1 MKQLLQSRVDLEIE
15 CLKDELLRLKQAANI
30 EVNTLIVDQ
39 LIIKVN
45 QGMRALTR
53 KIIQKRTLISVILGS
68 VTGMLM
74 AFSNPFSDQLDNS
87 VIVTINDVG
96 ISKTEYLRAAS
107 LFDQDKRGAMTLED
121 RELILDRL
129 IEEELLVQQAI
140 SSGALRSDLNVRQ
153 RTLQT
158 MLDAIQSTS
167 AFSTAE
173 KSQTQSFALDYY
185 LQQLR
190 DSASIEWL
198 NQSKAETSGHSG
210 AMPQ

>member
-1 MKQLLQSRVDLEIE
+1 
-15 CLKDELLRLKQAANI
+15 
-30 EVNTLIVDQ
+30 
-39 LIIKVN
+39 
-45 QGMRALTR
+45 MRALTR
-53 KIIQKRTLISVILGS
+53 QIIQKRTLISVILGS

-153 RTLQT
+153 QTLQT

-173 KSQTQSFALDYY
+173 KSQTQSFAVDYY

-190 DSASIEWL
+190 DSAHIEWQ
-198 NQSKAETSGHSG
+198 NEGDSKTSGHTG
-210 AMPQ
+210 AIP

>member
-1 MKQLLQSRVDLEIE
+1 
-15 CLKDELLRLKQAANI
+15 
-30 EVNTLIVDQ
+30 
-39 LIIKVN
+39 
-45 QGMRALTR
+45 
-53 KIIQKRTLISVILGS
+53 
-68 VTGMLM
+68 
-74 AFSNPFSDQLDNS
+74 
-87 VIVTINDVG
+87 
-96 ISKTEYLRAAS
+96 
-107 LFDQDKRGAMTLED
+107 MTLED

-210 AMPQ
+210 AMP

>member
-1 MKQLLQSRVDLEIE
+1 
-15 CLKDELLRLKQAANI
+15 
-30 EVNTLIVDQ
+30 
-39 LIIKVN
+39 
-45 QGMRALTR
+45 MRALTR
-53 KIIQKRTLISVILGS
+53 QIIQKRTLISVILGS

-121 RELILDRL
+121 RQLILDRL

-140 SSGALRSDLNVRQ
+140 STGALRSDLNVRQ
-153 RTLQT
+153 QTLQT
-158 MLDAIQSTS
+158 MLDAIQSPS
-167 AFSTAE
+167 AFSAAE
-173 KSQTQSFALDYY
+173 KSQTHSFAVDYY

-190 DSASIEWL
+190 DSASIEWP
-198 NQSKAETSGHSG
+198 NQSKAETSGPTG
-210 AMPQ
+210 AMP